1 MLALAETLRADFGV
15 TADSIVGVLIGP
27 SEPSGSEA
35 GGSAPPAGT
44 QIGYDGVGSVFIGS
58 TRAPLSLGGGGEGF
72 VLHVYVDAC
81 LIEVIANN
89 RTLLSSQV
97 LTPDASY
104 DGVAVFGDVPPQAV
118 DVWKLASI
126 WR

>member
-1 MLALAETLRADFGV
+1 MFHRSWNSNDVRIHLWYFSDALMHLAPRSLDTTALAASWHR
-15 TADSIVGVLIGP
+15 
-27 SEPSGSEA
+27 
-35 GGSAPPAGT
+35 
-44 QIGYDGVGSVFIGS
+44 QRRGVGSVFVGS

-97 LTPDASY
+97 LTTDASY